1 MTLRR
6 ARSVDAYAE
15 WVRQAVPE
23 EDDLR
28 DCLECV
34 IEDLSELGA
43 LLDPLEE
50 GIKAVFESMN
60 SGTYC
65 FGRED
70 LPFTHLASRDSGEIP
85 CHTLLKQI
93 NETLRRGLDLEA
105 DYA

>member
-1 MTLRR
+1 MTLRW

-23 EDDLR
+23 VDDLR
-28 DCLECV
+28 DRLACE
-34 IEDLSELGA
+34 IEDPSELRAFPGR
-43 LLDPLEE
+43 LEA

-70 LPFTHLASRDSGEIP
+70 LPFTDRASRDSGEIP
-85 CHTLLKQI
+85 FHTLLKQI